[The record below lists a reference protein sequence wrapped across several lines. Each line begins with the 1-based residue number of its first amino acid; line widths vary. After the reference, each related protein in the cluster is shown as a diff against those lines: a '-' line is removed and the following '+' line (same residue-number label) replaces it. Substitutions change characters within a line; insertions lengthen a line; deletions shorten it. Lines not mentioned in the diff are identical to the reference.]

1 MKIRKGENN
10 GQTAS
15 DRGKMN
21 EDENAVPVPETPSP
35 AVPAS
40 GDGQHEAGSAAK
52 PGSRKCDKD
61 KDQWAVALVMV
72 MSQRLAEKAFEMCFS
87 DPAAVLAA
95 PEGSPGPC

>member
-1 MKIRKGENN
+1 MKMRKGENN

-21 EDENAVPVPETPSP
+21 DDENPLAVLETPSA

-52 PGSRKCDKD
+52 PGSQKRSKD
-61 KDQWAVALVMV
+61 KDRSMAAREALDSRGQLAGYVALRWVNDTRMTL
-72 MSQRLAEKAFEMCFS
+72 MGHCH
-87 DPAAVLAA
+87 
-95 PEGSPGPC
+95 